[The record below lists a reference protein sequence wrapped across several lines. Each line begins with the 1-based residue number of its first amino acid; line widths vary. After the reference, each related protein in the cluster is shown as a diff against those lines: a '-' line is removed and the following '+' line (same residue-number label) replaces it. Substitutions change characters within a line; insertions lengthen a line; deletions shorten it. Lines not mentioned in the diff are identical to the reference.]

1 MKYLVC
7 FLSVMF
13 LSFNVMATEID
24 GSTLK
29 LTDEQNQKVVELKE
43 KLKAE
48 VEPIMEEL
56 KAGEKRVLEIEKK
69 YFEEFWNLL
78 TDEQK
83 EEFAKLNK

>member
-1 MKYLVC
+1 MKYIVC

-13 LSFNVMATEID
+13 LSFNVMATEISGD
-24 GSTLK
+24 ALK
-29 LTDEQNQKVVELKE
+29 LSDEQNQKVVELKE

-56 KAGEKRVLEIEKK
+56 KAGEKRILEIEKK

>member
-13 LSFNVMATEID
+13 LSFNVMATEINA
-24 GSTLK
+24 SQLK
-29 LTDEQNQKVVELKE
+29 LTDEQSQKVVELKE

-56 KAGEKRVLEIEKK
+56 KAGEKRILEIEKK

>member
-13 LSFNVMATEID
+13 LSFNVMATEINA
-24 GSTLK
+24 SQLK
-29 LTDEQNQKVVELKE
+29 LTDEQSQKVVELKE

-56 KAGEKRVLEIEKK
+56 KAGEKRILEIEKK

-83 EEFAKLNK
+83 EEFAKLMK

>member
-83 EEFAKLNK
+83 EEFVKLNK